1 MRRVRAQG
9 DGRAQLFRVL
19 RQLSEGGVPQS
30 YLDALKDTT
39 AWALDKMQPETGW
52 FDWQCGYDV
61 EGGCHSFLGNQY
73 LAEAAQGYYL
83 LCAERGDRQEAQQAA
98 ECARRALRFITD
110 DCRGFHGYR
119 GDTPQEFWVGP
130 YLYWQF
136 TEYLGSIGEE
146 KPFRD
151 YLGYLHRAG
160 AEVRGWRDFTQRT
173 GTVPCSVQLARTH
186 HYVHPRV
193 PRCGSW
199 RSGEPPFRYEVR
211 RWSR

>member
-1 MRRVRAQG
+1 
-9 DGRAQLFRVL
+9 
-19 RQLSEGGVPQS
+19 
-30 YLDALKDTT
+30 
-39 AWALDKMQPETGW
+39 MQPETGW

-136 TEYLGSIGEE
+136 SEYLGSIGEE

-151 YLGYLHRAG
+151 YLGYLHRG
-160 AEVRGWRDFTQRT
+160 WAEVRGWRDFTQRT
-173 GTVPCSVQLARTH
+173 GDGPVFRSNSLEHITMSILAYPALRLMEE
-186 HYVHPRV
+186 R
-193 PRCGSW
+193 GA
-199 RSGEPPFRYEVR
+199 PFRYEVP
-211 RWSR
+211 SLEQMSQ